1 MELER
6 DQEVRDTI
14 ETPTRAQG
22 RDELHAWL
30 QDQISVGLITD
41 RAAWSTPSRRWLRH
55 CPERQSLPDRQDPD
69 TGERWRLKGEV
80 FHEDWQAELG

>member
-6 DQEVRDTI
+6 IQEVRDSI

-30 QDQISVGLITD
+30 QDQISVGLRTQLETSLKLVK
-41 RAAWSTPSRRWLRH
+41 AAEEKL
-55 CPERQSLPDRQDPD
+55 RQS
-69 TGERWRLKGEV
+69 
-80 FHEDWQAELG
+80 